1 MTPCRLHGCRWRWLI
16 GSAHAHPSTTR
27 YQRSITPMYHKLTRA
42 RPPKQPPPQRRGP
55 ELQPPNRRWSGTTT
69 TNKQVGGSRAT
80 RSSASARHAGSTAAT
95 RNHHPNQPI
104 RQTHPETPF
113 RGGVG
118 VDASEYCTASTNTET
133 GNNTRAIA
141 STATVPSSSHVPYI

>member
-95 RNHHPNQPI
+95 RNHHPNQPTNPSNSPGNTVQ
-104 RQTHPETPF
+104 RW
-113 RGGVG
+113 GGVG
-118 VDASEYCTASTNTET
+118 WGWTRASTVQPAQTLKQGTTPEL
-133 GNNTRAIA
+133 
-141 STATVPSSSHVPYI
+141 

>member
-1 MTPCRLHGCRWRWLI
+1 MTPCRLHGYRWRWLI

-42 RPPKQPPPQRRGP
+42 PRGRRNNRHRSDGDRSCNHQTADGAALQLQTSKWVGAGRRVAAQVHDTRAPPPQP
-55 ELQPPNRRWSGTTT
+55 ATTT
-69 TNKQVGGSRAT
+69 RT
-80 RSSASARHAGSTAAT
+80 
-95 RNHHPNQPI
+95 NQPI

-118 VDASEYCTASTNTET
+118 WGGGGRERVLYSQ
-133 GNNTRAIA
+133 
-141 STATVPSSSHVPYI
+141 HKH